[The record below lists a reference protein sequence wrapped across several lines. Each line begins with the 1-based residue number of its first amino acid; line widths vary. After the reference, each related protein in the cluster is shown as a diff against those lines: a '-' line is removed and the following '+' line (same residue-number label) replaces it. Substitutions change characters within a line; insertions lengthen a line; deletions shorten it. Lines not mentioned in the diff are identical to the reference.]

1 MMFRSKDN
9 CLLSISI
16 LKSFIT
22 LMFFFC
28 VIFCGLSFSLNSYL
42 KHTSHLLSVYE
53 KYTIPNFDSHSIR
66 LAETTTKVN
75 KRQGLRE
82 FRISFHF
89 YANEIRDY
97 ANLFQTDPGNSGL
110 RLELS
115 SPATLAIIIKHGYL
129 DTVSGMYVDQGIEA
143 GKWYRVIIEMDRLN
157 NLRVSLNDNIVI
169 NQRVPDMACAFS
181 DVAVGTGFSK
191 TRPFNGI
198 ISNFK
203 IEIKS
208 YKYPVFIHLLCNIL
222 VLLSAGAFLIG
233 IMLLFFN
240 NHSAILGRFR
250 QLFYLA
256 CSAVSR
262 VRLIVSCPLE
272 KKDKISLFCLILTL
286 GFFSAVVFHYI
297 KGMFWSGQY
306 PANTFL
312 PGPLNRYCDSYSLFD
327 QWVRL
332 SLQGMVMSYLPSVS
346 MILGLLSLLS
356 RNPYTAVAVYL
367 SVFCL
372 FFVIYAYQNMRVPDK
387 IDSIRN
393 AVVVLMSYPFLF
405 TFHTGN
411 MESYVFI
418 FLCLF
423 VYYYRCERSIPAC
436 ICLAMAVSMK
446 VYPVVFLVLM
456 ASDRKYRQIF
466 QTLLWIAVFTI
477 VSLVIYSDFSVN
489 GLKEYFGHFVSGQK
503 VYKDMMILNG
513 QGNRF
518 GHSLLNGLRV
528 FMGGSM
534 PAISSIM
541 TQYFLFAVAVFGLLS
556 TYIITHK
563 KIELWKK
570 TMILVICMDILPY
583 TSTDYKLIHLFIPLF
598 LYFNSVR
605 REKLDLILTFLLALL
620 FVPKNYYV
628 FPADA
633 YYTLNIVIN
642 PLIMLFLLFLVI
654 STGFHKDPVTK
665 KVDSSG

>member
-1 MMFRSKDN
+1 MSIKIVF
-9 CLLSISI
+9 LSALIA
-16 LKSFIT
+16 
-22 LMFFFC
+22 
-28 VIFCGLSFSLNSYL
+28 CGLCFYLNGYL
-42 KHTSHLLSVYE
+42 KNTVHPLSASDKFTVA
-53 KYTIPNFDSHSIR
+53 KFDSRSMQAAGTTFKMKNWPGQREIR
-66 LAETTTKVN
+66 I
-75 KRQGLRE
+75 
-82 FRISFHF
+82 FFDF
-89 YANEIRDY
+89 CANEVKDY
-97 ANLFQTDPGNSGL
+97 ENLFQTDPVNSGM
-110 RLELS
+110 RMELS
-115 SPATLAIIIKHGYL
+115 SPAALALIIKRGYL

-143 GKWYRVIIEMDRLN
+143 GKWYRVAIEVDRFR
-157 NLRVSLNDNIVI
+157 NLRVSLNDNMAV
-169 NQRVPDMACAFS
+169 NQRVPDLACAFS

-191 TRPFNGI
+191 TRPFNGT
-198 ISNFK
+198 ISNFS
-203 IEIKS
+203 IEVKS
-208 YKYPVFIHLLCNIL
+208 YKYPVFFLLLRNIL
-222 VLLSAGAFLIG
+222 ALLSLGAFLLG
-233 IMLLFFN
+233 ILLLFFQN
-240 NHSAILGRFR
+240 RSGILEGARR
-250 QLFYLA
+250 LFYRA
-256 CSAVSR
+256 RSAVSR
-262 VRLIVSCPLE
+262 ARLIVSCPLE
-272 KKDKISLFCLILTL
+272 KEHKVSLFCLILTL

-312 PGPLNRYCDSYSLFD
+312 PGPLNRYCDFYSLFD

-346 MILGLLSLLS
+346 LILGFLSLFT
-356 RNPYTAVAVYL
+356 RNPYPAVAVYL

-372 FFVIYAYQNMRVPDK
+372 FFVIYAYKNMRVPDK
-387 IDSIRN
+387 IDSLRN
-393 AVVVLMSYPFLF
+393 IVAVLMSYPFLF

-423 VYYYRCERSIPAC
+423 VYFYSCERSMPAC

-446 VYPVVFLVLM
+446 IYPVVFLVLM
-456 ASDRKYRQIF
+456 ASDRKYRQILH
-466 QTLLWIAVFTI
+466 TLFWIAVFTI
-477 VSLVIYSDFSVN
+477 LPLVIFSDFSVN

-503 VYKDMMILNG
+503 IYKDMMIFSG

-528 FMGGSM
+528 FLGGSM
-534 PAISSIM
+534 PPVSSIM
-541 TQYFLFAVAVFGLLS
+541 TQYFLSAVAVFGLLS
-556 TYIITHK
+556 AYIIVHK
-563 KIELWKK
+563 KIDLWKK

-620 FVPKNYYV
+620 FVPKNYYI

-633 YYTLNIVIN
+633 YYTLNIVLN
-642 PLIMLFLLFLVI
+642 PLIMLFILLLVI
-654 STGFHKDPVTK
+654 STGFRGDPVAE